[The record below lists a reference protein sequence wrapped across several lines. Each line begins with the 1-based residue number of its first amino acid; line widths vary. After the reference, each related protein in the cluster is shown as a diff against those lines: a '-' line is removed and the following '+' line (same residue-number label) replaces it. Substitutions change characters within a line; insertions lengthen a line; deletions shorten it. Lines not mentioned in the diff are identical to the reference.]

1 MSAREVPDGYSPE
14 RPECDGDGNLP
25 PRRCCRDRA
34 CPCDV
39 EPGEC
44 PGCSECSRCPDCE
57 GTGEN
62 EDPYCGEPNCECRT
76 ADQTCSTCDGHGWLE
91 R

>member
-1 MSAREVPDGYSPE
+1 VSARVVPDCYSPD
-14 RPECDGDGNLP
+14 PVLCDGDGTL
-25 PRRCCRDRA
+25 RCHRYGCGGPS
-34 CPCDV
+34 CGCQ
-39 EPGEC
+39 EC
-44 PGCSECSRCPDCE
+44 PGCLSCSRCPDCE

-62 EDPYCGEPNCECRT
+62 EDPFCGEPNCECRT

>member
-1 MSAREVPDGYSPE
+1 MSDLSWVADKQPTVP
-14 RPECDGDGNLP
+14 CDIGLD
-25 PRRCCRDRA
+25 CRA
-34 CPCDV
+34 CWWMKPHTRPARAGD
-39 EPGEC
+39 PIDA
-44 PGCSECSRCPDCE
+44 PCPDCE
-57 GTGEN
+57 GDGEN